1 MEEKLMTPWRRLIGL
16 LQLEK
21 RDILQI
27 FYYAI
32 FAGIVALSL
41 PLGIQ
46 AIINLIQGAQIST
59 SWVILV
65 IIVTLGVAFSG
76 ALQLMQLRIIETIQQ
91 RVFTRSSFELAYRF
105 PKIKM
110 AELRNFYPPELANR
124 FFDTL
129 TIQKSLSKILIDV
142 PTAVLQILFALI
154 LLSFYHPFFII
165 FGILLLALIFVV
177 FKFTAQKGLET
188 SLKESK
194 NKYKVAHWIQ
204 EIARSVISFK
214 LSGSTS
220 LGINKN
226 DDLVNE
232 YLKARE
238 SHFKILMLQFI
249 QMISFKVIVTA
260 SLLLIGGALVLNQE
274 MNIGQF
280 VAAEIII
287 LLVIASVEKLILGL
301 ESFYDALTSLEKIGQ
316 IVDKDLES
324 QEGEKP
330 QFSKSIQ
337 IELDH
342 VSYEVD
348 NRDQHILNDISLKI
362 NSKSR
367 ILINGE
373 SGSGK
378 STLLRLISGVI
389 EATGGHIYVN
399 DMSINSI
406 NLNFYRS
413 QLGLSLSDEN
423 PFEGTIRENLTFS
436 NPNISDEKIY
446 EVLDIV
452 GLKSFIKAQPDGLN
466 TILYPDGKQMSY
478 SLSKKLVLARA
489 ILKNPKVL
497 ILEDALDRFNRAETK
512 AIVDYLSHPDR
523 PWALIVVSFSSV
535 WNGKC
540 TEIITLEQGKIIS
553 KTN

>member
-1 MEEKLMTPWRRLIGL
+1 MKNIQKTPWQRLLGL

-32 FAGIVALSL
+32 FAGLVALSL

-65 IIVTLGVAFSG
+65 IIVTIGVAFSG
-76 ALQLMQLRIIETIQQ
+76 ALHLMQLRIIETIQQ
-91 RVFTRSSFELAYRF
+91 RIFTRASFEFSYRF

-110 AELRNFYPPELANR
+110 SELHNFYPPELANR

-142 PTAVLQILFALI
+142 PAAILQILFALI

-165 FGILLLALIFVV
+165 FGLLLLGLIFIV
-177 FKFTAQKGLET
+177 FKFTARKGLIT
-188 SLKESK
+188 SLNESK
-194 NKYKVAHWIQ
+194 KKYQVVHWIQ
-204 EIARSVISFK
+204 EIARSLISFK

-226 DDLVNE
+226 DDLVNN

-238 SHFKILMLQFI
+238 SHFKVLMLQYI

-301 ESFYDALTSLEKIGQ
+301 EAFYDTLTSLEKIGQ

-324 QEGEKP
+324 QTGETPHFNKGLE
-330 QFSKSIQ
+330 
-337 IELDH
+337 IELEH
-342 VSYEVD
+342 VAFEIN
-348 NRDQHILNDISLKI
+348 NRDKHILKDISLRI
-362 NSKSR
+362 DSQSR
-367 ILINGE
+367 ILIKGE

-378 STLLRLISGVI
+378 STLLRLIAGVI
-389 EATGGHIYVN
+389 EPTGGHIYVN
-399 DMSINSI
+399 NMSISSLH
-406 NLNFYRS
+406 LNFYRS
-413 QLGLSLSDEN
+413 QLGLSLSDES
-423 PFEGTIRENLTFS
+423 PFEASIRENLTFS
-436 NPNISDEKIY
+436 NPNISDEEIYKI
-446 EVLDIV
+446 LDIV
-452 GLKSFIKAQPDGLN
+452 GLKSYLREQPEGLN
-466 TILYPDGKQMSY
+466 TILYPGGKQMSY
-478 SLSKKLVLARA
+478 SLSKKIVLARA
-489 ILKNPKVL
+489 ILKKPKVL
-497 ILEDALDRFNRAETK
+497 ILEDALDRFNRQETK
-512 AIVDYLSHPDR
+512 AIVDYLSHKDR

-535 WNGKC
+535 WMDRCN
-540 TEIITLEQGKIIS
+540 EIITLKKGKVKS
-553 KTN
+553 KTV